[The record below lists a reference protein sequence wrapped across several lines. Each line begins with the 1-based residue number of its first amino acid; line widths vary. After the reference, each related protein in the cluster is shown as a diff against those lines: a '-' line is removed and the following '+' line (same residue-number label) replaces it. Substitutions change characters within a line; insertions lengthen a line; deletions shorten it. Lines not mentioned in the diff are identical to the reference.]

1 MRARL
6 TAAFLAI
13 VLGPLVLGAVF
24 VGISVRTVQDQR
36 TSERLE
42 LAASTL
48 STTISGLC
56 RTALSA
62 ATIVATAPES
72 GRTNA
77 INNVLRQKLADG
89 VLVLDQTGGRLA
101 GGGASLS
108 FPANCATA
116 PTKRIG
122 AGTQPGIAASVQLQ
136 TADGQPAGT
145 VEAAYVLNKNLL
157 DQLANITSVD
167 VTALSDRGD
176 PGLTTMLAGDP
187 DGVATTV
194 TKALSSPNP
203 LSSQR
208 TATDLIVRAVP
219 PRIGQPLLLGLS
231 TPRPPLESLYG
242 LLILV
247 VLLVIVIAVLVAWR
261 LARATTMPIIEVAGA
276 AERVAAGDLDA
287 RVPVRGRDEVGQ
299 LASTFNRMTREMQS
313 YTTALT
319 VSRDQLRGN
328 LALLGDTLSSTH
340 DLDRILEVILET
352 AMAAT
357 GAQAGVVLLLD
368 RSDGSWPGTLVGRSG
383 QNLSGRG
390 VNPRDLRLA
399 LGEGVLGGVAESGE
413 PRHGRVRNPATDL
426 APVEPRCQTYIAVP
440 FSGSGRGAVGG
451 GGTGRGGEGRL
462 LGVLALYDR
471 LGADDFDDGDLVT
484 LRTFAGQAAVA
495 VENVL
500 LHSEAERLAL
510 ADPLTDLWNY
520 RYLRVSLKREIER
533 AARFERSLAVLA
545 VDVDRFAGVNEQ
557 HGHTV
562 GDAVLAALA
571 HRLRS
576 AVREVDMAFR
586 QGGEAFVLLLPEA
599 DSAGAQT
606 AARRIC
612 MSLRSTPI
620 VLPASDPT
628 RRPTELSIR
637 VTVSVGV
644 ALYPQHGESPE
655 DLLESAEGA
664 LVAAK
669 ADGRDTWRVA
679 GAARRIQR

>member
-1 MRARL
+1 MTMRARL

-24 VGISVRTVQDQR
+24 VGISVGRVTDQR
-36 TSERLE
+36 TSDRLQ
-42 LAASTL
+42 LAGSAV
-48 STTISGLC
+48 STTVSQLC
-56 RTALSA
+56 RRALAA
-62 ATIVATAPES
+62 ATIVATAAEPQ
-72 GRTNA
+72 RAAA
-77 INNVLRQKLADG
+77 INTVLRQE
-89 VLVLDQTGGRLA
+89 LVDAVVVRDRTGMQVA
-101 GGGASLS
+101 SGGSALT
-108 FPANCATA
+108 FPANCAIA
-116 PTKRIG
+116 PPAQPAR
-122 AGTQPGIAASVQLQ
+122 ATQPGIAASVQLL
-136 TADGQPAGT
+136 TSGGAVAGT
-145 VEAAYVLNKNLL
+145 VEAAFILNADLL
-157 DQLANITSVD
+157 TQLSGAASVD
-167 VTALSDRGD
+167 VTALADRGA
-176 PGLTTMLAGDP
+176 PGLSTLPGDAAA
-187 DGVATTV
+187 VATAVADLLTMPAMQAAQTDGNLMV
-194 TKALSSPNP
+194 QIVKP
-203 LSSQR
+203 QR
-208 TATDLIVRAVP
+208 
-219 PRIGQPLLLGLS
+219 GQPLLLALS
-231 TPRPPLESLYG
+231 TPRQAQEGLYG
-242 LLILV
+242 LLILI

-261 LARATTMPIIEVAGA
+261 LARTTTAPIIEVAGA

-313 YTTALT
+313 YVTALT

-357 GAQAGVVLLLD
+357 GAQAGVVLLVD
-368 RSDGSWPGTLVGRSG
+368 RSDGSWPGTLVGQSG

-390 VNPRDLRLA
+390 VNPRDLKLA
-399 LGEGVLGGVAESGE
+399 IGEGVLGGVAESGE

-440 FSGSGRGAVGG
+440 FSGSGRGAGG
-451 GGTGRGGEGRL
+451 NRAGGGRL

-533 AARFERSLAVLA
+533 ASRFERSLAVLA
-545 VDVDRFAGVNEQ
+545 VDVDRFAAVNEQ
-557 HGHTV
+557 HGHTI
-562 GDAVLAALA
+562 GDAVLAELA
-571 HRLRS
+571 HRLRA

-620 VLPASDPT
+620 TLPASDPT
-628 RRPTELSIR
+628 RRPTELSVR

-644 ALYPQHGESPE
+644 SLYPQHGTTPE

-679 GAARRIQR
+679 GAPRRVQR